1 VITVTRAIVVKQ
13 GRVLAAQRTA
23 EMSLPLKWELPGG
36 KCEPGEGTLACVV
49 RETQE
54 ELGYRVLVVESLD
67 SFETQLGTKQFL
79 MVPFV
84 AVVTGGHMQLSEHA
98 DAVWQPIPQLMDLDW
113 APAER
118 RILEEWLVLTSA
130 RKPEEAAS
138 SL

>member
-1 VITVTRAIVVKQ
+1 MITVTRAIVIKH

-36 KCEPGEGTLACVV
+36 KCEPGEATLACVI

-54 ELGYRVLVVESLD
+54 ELGYRILVVENLD
-67 SFETQLGTKQFL
+67 SFETQLGSKQYL

-84 AVVTGGHMQLSEHA
+84 AVVTGGHLHISEHA
-98 DAVWQPIPQLMDLDW
+98 AAVWQPIAQLMDLDW

-130 RKPEEAAS
+130 RKPEEATSA
-138 SL
+138 L